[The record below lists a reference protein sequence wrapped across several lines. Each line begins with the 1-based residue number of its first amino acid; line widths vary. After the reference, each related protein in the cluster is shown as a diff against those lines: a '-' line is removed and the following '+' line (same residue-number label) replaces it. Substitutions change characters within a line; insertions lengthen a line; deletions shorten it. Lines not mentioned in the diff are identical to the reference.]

1 MVNAMNYYSSQDSHL
16 VAVDCIILG
25 FSDNEM
31 RLLVH
36 NRAMEPAKGGNLV
49 NLPENAKSVLP
60 RFYVQSTHITL

>member
-31 RLLVH
+31 DSLCTIAQWSCYRRPFV
-36 NRAMEPAKGGNLV
+36 EGWFCKK
-49 NLPENAKSVLP
+49 E
-60 RFYVQSTHITL
+60 